1 MRSGKKFRE
10 EQNIKNFLIV
20 ISKIIKN
27 WERQQNKLYKIFSY
41 SDLKNYKFLGVI
53 AGINENFGP
62 ESFEP
67 PGCKT
72 VSKFLFLS
80 PFLIWATF

>member
-1 MRSGKKFRE
+1 M
-10 EQNIKNFLIV
+10 
-20 ISKIIKN
+20 KN
-27 WERQQNKLYKIFSY
+27 WKKMWEVTNYQLKVLVENAYMDF
-41 SDLKNYKFLGVI
+41 KNYKKFGVV

-72 VSKFLFLS
+72 VSKFYFSRLF
-80 PFLIWATF
+80 

>member
-1 MRSGKKFRE
+1 MDF
-10 EQNIKNFLIV
+10 
-20 ISKIIKN
+20 
-27 WERQQNKLYKIFSY
+27 
-41 SDLKNYKFLGVI
+41 KNYKKFGVV

-67 PGCKT
+67 PGSFQ
-72 VSKFLFLS
+72 VSKFLFFS

>member
-1 MRSGKKFRE
+1 M
-10 EQNIKNFLIV
+10 
-20 ISKIIKN
+20 
-27 WERQQNKLYKIFSY
+27 
-41 SDLKNYKFLGVI
+41 KNYKFLGVI